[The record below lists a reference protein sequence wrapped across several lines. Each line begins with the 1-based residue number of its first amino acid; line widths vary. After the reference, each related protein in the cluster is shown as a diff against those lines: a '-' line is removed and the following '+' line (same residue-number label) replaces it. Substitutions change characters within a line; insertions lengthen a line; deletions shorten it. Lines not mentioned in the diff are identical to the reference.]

1 MKSCNR
7 ICDVA
12 NDGICMGVCAMGL
25 STQGYRVDYQNNNVY
40 LLHTTLNGSLT
51 QFPQSDTDKHDRL
64 VQFVKQHK
72 QCN

>member
-25 STQGYRVDYQNNNVY
+25 NTQGYRVAYQNNNVY
-40 LLHTTLNGSLT
+40 LLHTTLDGSLT

-64 VQFVKQHK
+64 VQFVKQ
-72 QCN
+72 QQAM